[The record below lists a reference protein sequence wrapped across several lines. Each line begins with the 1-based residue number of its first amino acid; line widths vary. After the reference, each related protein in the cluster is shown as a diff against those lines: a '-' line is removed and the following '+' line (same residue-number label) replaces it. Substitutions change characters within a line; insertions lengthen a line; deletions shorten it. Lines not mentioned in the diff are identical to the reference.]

1 MVLKEEL
8 EEQQSMILG
17 GLKGD
22 EKKKFEMEEIG
33 WLMMTWWIA
42 QYDGRSA

>member
-8 EEQQSMILG
+8 EEQQSMLLG
-17 GLKGD
+17 GLKGE
-22 EKKKFEMEEIG
+22 EKKRFEMEIG
-33 WLMMTWWIA
+33 WLMMWIA